1 MNAAKVAERFWTLF
15 FLERQTG
22 SGPIQHRREL
32 GIAARQDT
40 KQRVKLIN

>member
-22 SGPIQHRREL
+22 SGPKQQRREL
-32 GIAARQDT
+32 AITARQDT
-40 KQRVKLIN
+40 KQRVRLIN

>member
-22 SGPIQHRREL
+22 PAPIQHRREL
-32 GIAARQDT
+32 AIAARQDT
-40 KQRVKLIN
+40 KQRVGLIN